1 MIFQLFM
8 KNKKLIALALNK
20 DIDLESVPKFTRYG
34 ESDRL
39 FGYDPLPDV
48 QNLCEEDQTA

>member
-1 MIFQLFM
+1 M

-48 QNLCEEDQTA
+48 QNLGEEDQTA